1 MASRRSPSASKVR
14 HLLHLSESHD
24 WVAQACRRNV
34 ATISAYFNSTLA
46 PSQDVSNSLNDMEDF
61 MVDFEYLARELDQQ
75 IERIQKLKTII
86 IEQTDATDKRRNR
99 TLGVLIAI
107 YVPLAFATV
116 SYATALEL
124 PD

>member
-1 MASRRSPSASKVR
+1 
-14 HLLHLSESHD
+14 
-24 WVAQACRRNV
+24 
-34 ATISAYFNSTLA
+34 
-46 PSQDVSNSLNDMEDF
+46 

-86 IEQTDATDKRRNR
+86 IEQTDAMDKRRNR

>member
-1 MASRRSPSASKVR
+1 
-14 HLLHLSESHD
+14 
-24 WVAQACRRNV
+24 
-34 ATISAYFNSTLA
+34 
-46 PSQDVSNSLNDMEDF
+46 

>member
-1 MASRRSPSASKVR
+1 
-14 HLLHLSESHD
+14 
-24 WVAQACRRNV
+24 
-34 ATISAYFNSTLA
+34 
-46 PSQDVSNSLNDMEDF
+46 MEDF